1 MNKKPKIYLAG
12 KITNDWWRGNI
23 LDNEPGEFDRTRGI
37 SLDYPDFDTFYD
49 SEEEFD
55 KFIITG
61 PHSISCDHGCFHRSK
76 HASSNHFEEGWEDGG
91 LVKGDVMM
99 SCMHQIDKSDMIFA
113 YINHDELY
121 GTIAEIGYAFAN
133 DKFIFIVF
141 ANDELY
147 YKYWF
152 INEMSTNSCVIT
164 NPQDL
169 KKFFNKMIQKTRYES
184 TNNKFHYIF

>member
-1 MNKKPKIYLAG
+1 MSRKPKIYLAG

-37 SLDYPDFDTFYD
+37 SLDYPDFDTFCD

-91 LVKGDVMM
+91 FYKEDVL
-99 SCMHQIDKSDMIFA
+99 SVCLHQIDKSDMVFA
-113 YINHDELY
+113 YINYDDLY
-121 GTIAEIGYAFAN
+121 GTIAEIGYAHA
-133 DKFIFIVF
+133 KGKTIYIMF

-147 YKYWF
+147 YEHWF
-152 INEMSTNSCVIT
+152 INEMCTNSCVGSKPEDMI
-164 NPQDL
+164 Q
-169 KKFFNKMIQKTRYES
+169 FFNQSLLNYKKYMMD
-184 TNNKFHYIF
+184 